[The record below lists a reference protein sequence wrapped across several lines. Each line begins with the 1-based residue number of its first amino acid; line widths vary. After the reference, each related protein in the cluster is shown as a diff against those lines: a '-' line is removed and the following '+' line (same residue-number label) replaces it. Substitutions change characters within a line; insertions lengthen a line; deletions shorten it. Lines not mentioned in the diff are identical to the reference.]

1 MNSSWTIPFPH
12 SVSVEEIRVFQ
23 ACTCV
28 NKWTSSMFREP
39 RRMENLSVCFVPRL
53 TLVERP
59 SSLLWS
65 VVLRA
70 VALSCAVAH
79 CFLCLW

>member
-1 MNSSWTIPFPH
+1 
-12 SVSVEEIRVFQ
+12 
-23 ACTCV
+23 
-28 NKWTSSMFREP
+28 
-39 RRMENLSVCFVPRL
+39 MENLSVCFVPRL

-70 VALSCAVAH
+70 VALVVRSGALFPLFVVTS
-79 CFLCLW
+79 LWHTHDAPSAMAQGKMPLSSQHNSFHYAW

>member
-1 MNSSWTIPFPH
+1 M
-12 SVSVEEIRVFQ
+12 
-23 ACTCV
+23 
-28 NKWTSSMFREP
+28 
-39 RRMENLSVCFVPRL
+39 VCFENHAEWRMCLFVFIPRL

-70 VALSCAVAH
+70 VARVALFCARCALFS
-79 CFLCLW
+79 FLCDDFLVRLV